1 MAEFGERLLK
11 TDITNLKLQAL
22 SENKF
27 RLTALWLDK
36 EVTILGHQVL
46 EVRAV
51 GKQLIVRRRRRSYDP
66 VEENAYETYER
77 ILREAVHPSFEDDL
91 GV

>member
-1 MAEFGERLLK
+1 M
-11 TDITNLKLQAL
+11 
-22 SENKF
+22 
-27 RLTALWLDK
+27 
-36 EVTILGHQVL
+36 L

-66 VEENAYETYER
+66 VEENAYETYKR
-77 ILREAVHPSFEDDL
+77 ILREAVHPSFEDAL